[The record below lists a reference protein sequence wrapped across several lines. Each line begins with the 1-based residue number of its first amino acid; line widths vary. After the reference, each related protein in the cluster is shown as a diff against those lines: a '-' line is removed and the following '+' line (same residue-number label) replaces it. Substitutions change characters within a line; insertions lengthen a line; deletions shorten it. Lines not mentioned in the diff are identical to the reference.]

1 MKSETTHK
9 PSYTQPRLFGP
20 ESTSSGVAELFPA
33 VWNAA
38 EDLANPVSSVRQ
50 LALECLDNT
59 GAVRISPLVSYL
71 IATRLNDPDLELR
84 SHVVRILG
92 NVLAPDANGDMAP
105 EAVTSQLAYYL
116 SDMRTRQVFGLVQVL
131 VHKPDVAPQVIRI
144 LNTCVFAGNHL
155 IEMASSRKMSLEIR
169 RKAIWLIS
177 QVGYL
182 EAIPALERLQIRM
195 ETRITGQQSMPFAPP
210 LGVDDSDLLPDV
222 KAALLILRSP

>member
-1 MKSETTHK
+1 MKSDTIHN

-38 EDLANPVSSVRQ
+38 EDLANPIASVRH
-50 LALECLDNT
+50 LALECLKNT
-59 GAVRISPLVSYL
+59 GAARISPLVSYL
-71 IATRLNDPDLELR
+71 IATRLNDHDLELR
-84 SHVVRILG
+84 THAVKILG
-92 NVLAPDANGDMAP
+92 NVLSPDANGDMAP
-105 EAVTSQLAYYL
+105 DAVTSQLVYFL
-116 SDMRTRQVFGLVQVL
+116 SDMRTRQIFGLVEVL
-131 VHKPDVAPQVIRI
+131 IYKPGLAPQVIRI

-155 IEMASSRKMSLEIR
+155 IEMANSRKMSLEIR

-222 KAALLILRSP
+222 KAALVILRSP